1 MCCLYHIINFFWV
14 FTTHFYHS
22 WLLWVWLVFQKTV
35 STPQYYLCILR
46 EHKAEQHQRWCHDGH
61 DVHSESTPSIRII
74 CIYHKRVCIKCLH
87 LSEWVNVKCECVFV
101 LAYARFQCDHINKEY
116 VCCYITPRK
125 KKRKA
130 MLAARLLIASQIRYG
145 YRCCLTLFNC
155 NKHVG
160 NT

>member
-87 LSEWVNVKCECVFV
+87 LSEWVNVKCECVCVCLCSRMQDFNVIILTKSMFV
-101 LAYARFQCDHINKEY
+101 ATSHQE
-116 VCCYITPRK
+116 
-125 KKRKA
+125 KRKGKQCWQRDYWS
-130 MLAARLLIASQIRYG
+130 LHRYA
-145 YRCCLTLFNC
+145 TDTDA
-155 NKHVG
+155 V
-160 NT
+160 